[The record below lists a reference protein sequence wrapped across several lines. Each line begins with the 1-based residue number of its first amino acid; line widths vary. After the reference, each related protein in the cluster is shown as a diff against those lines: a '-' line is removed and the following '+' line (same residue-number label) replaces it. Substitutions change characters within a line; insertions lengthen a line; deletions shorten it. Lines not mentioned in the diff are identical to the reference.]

1 MTTQVVLT
9 LKEQP
14 PLPVEAEKI
23 IPENFKGKSPDEI
36 YGIPLL
42 LGNREIKIEDFFRV
56 ETRGDD
62 EGKTGNAV
70 KLLLKGDLSRF
81 KNLGWGM
88 AEGEMVVEGSVGFHA
103 GTTMRGGSLVV
114 KGNAGDWLGAHM
126 TGGKIA
132 VSGSAGHF
140 IGAGWRGEKQ
150 GMTGGTILIKGNA
163 GRAVGARM
171 KGGLIAVG
179 GDCEEVLGYGMLN
192 GTIVVKGNAG
202 IRIGSNMKKGMIIL
216 LTSAELLPVFHYNC
230 TYQPTFWKVLCK
242 DLKSKGFVF
251 PLSCETAAFKL
262 YLGDA
267 NEKGEGE
274 ILVRQ

>member
-1 MTTQVVLT
+1 MILT

-14 PLPVEAEKI
+14 SLPVEAENI
-23 IPENFKGKSPDEI
+23 IPENFKDKSLKKICD
-36 YGIPLL
+36 IPLL

-56 ETRGDD
+56 ETRKDD
-62 EGKTGNAV
+62 QVKTGNAV
-70 KLLLKGDLSRF
+70 KLLLTGDLSRF

-103 GTTMRGGSLVV
+103 GATMRGGTFVV

-126 TGGKIA
+126 VGGEIA

-140 IGAGWRGEKQ
+140 VGAGWRGEKQ
-150 GMTGGTILIKGNA
+150 GMTGGIIFIRGQA

-192 GTIVVKGNAG
+192 GTIVVEGNAG

-216 LTSAELLPVFHYNC
+216 LKSAELLPVFYYNC
-230 TYQPTFWKVLCK
+230 TAQPTFWKVLCK
-242 DLKSKGFVF
+242 DLKSRGFAL
-251 PLSCETAAFKL
+251 PQSCETAAFKL

-267 NEKGEGE
+267 NEKGKGE